1 MAGPE
6 LQYFKFVTKIIDAG
20 IWAQMSPAA
29 RTLYPVLMRFSDR
42 DFKPV
47 YPGSAKLLELTGFKH
62 KVTLRKARNELV
74 DLGLIAITRGTGRT
88 NTTYLFRFDT
98 LTPQGDAAIAPRK
111 SNLDLSGDGV
121 LSTEGTSHEEGRG
134 STGTLPY
141 NQIHIS
147 INNHVLKQD
156 DEKSR
161 FEILN
166 QKFGSETV
174 ELAKTECTSVGLP
187 VTAANV
193 ERILAKHESTWAGIL
208 AKAKSKVSDAS
219 FRLVQDAF
227 LDEHNGIV
235 YVADSL
241 PEFLKTLLSRLHP
254 SLVFEPQTKLQL
266 AKD

>member
-1 MAGPE
+1 MAGPD
-6 LQYFKFVTKIIDAG
+6 LQYFKFVSRIIDAG

-29 RTLYPVLMRFSDR
+29 RTLYPVLLRFSDR

-47 YPGSAKLLELTGFKH
+47 YPGSARLLELTGFKH

-74 DLGLIAITRGTGRT
+74 DLGLVAITRGTGRT
-88 NTTYLFRFDT
+88 NTTYLFRFDR
-98 LTPQGDAAIAPRK
+98 LAPQGDTQITPRK
-111 SNLDLSGDGV
+111 SDSNLSGDGV
-121 LSTEGTSHEEGRG
+121 LSTEGTSDAEGRG

-161 FEILN
+161 FEILS
-166 QKFGSETV
+166 QRFGKDTV
-174 ELAKTECTSVGLP
+174 EIAKTECQSVGLP
-187 VTAANV
+187 LTAANV
-193 ERILAKHESTWAGIL
+193 ERILAKHETAWAALL
-208 AKAKSKVSDAS
+208 AKAKNKMSEAS

-227 LDEHNGIV
+227 LDEHNGVV

-241 PEFLKTLLSRLHP
+241 PEFLKTLLNRLDP